1 VPRLAAFAPM
11 PRVEIIVN
19 SQGGSFVE
27 DETEASLRDALEAAG
42 VDGDITLAAGG
53 DEIFGKAR
61 DSSADILGAAGG
73 DGTINAVASVALERN
88 KPLAVVPLGTL
99 NHFAKDIGV
108 QTELAEAAAA
118 ISLGYLKSV
127 DVGEVN
133 GQIFLNNS
141 SIGLYPSIVHERQ
154 QKERL
159 GHGKWPAFIWA
170 AFSVLRRYPFLDVRL
185 NVEGK
190 EIKSRTPF
198 VFVGNNEYNM
208 ESFEI
213 GGRARLDRGQLSI
226 YFSHRTR
233 RLELMALGLRALL
246 AQVEKAEKFVAMTAT
261 EVSIETPRRRIR
273 VSTDGEVTIMR
284 SPLLYRVRPGALR
297 VAVPKLDEADGA

>member
-141 SIGLYPSIVHERQ
+141 SIGLYPHIVHSRERQ
-154 QKERL
+154 QERL
-159 GHGKWPAFIWA
+159 GRGKWRA
-170 AFSVLRRYPFLDVRL
+170 AFSAAVEMLRRHPFFRVKL
-185 NVEGK
+185 
-190 EIKSRTPF
+190 EIDGEARVYKTPF
-198 VFVGNNEYNM
+198 VFLGNNEYSM
-208 ESFEI
+208 DLYKIGSRERLDAGKLSVYFLRR
-213 GGRARLDRGQLSI
+213 GGRWGVIRLILRTLVGTLDSMKEFEQLTTDSLTIDMRRDRV
-226 YFSHRTR
+226 
-233 RLELMALGLRALL
+233 M
-246 AQVEKAEKFVAMTAT
+246 VAF
-261 EVSIETPRRRIR
+261 
-273 VSTDGEVTIMR
+273 DGEVAVMET
-284 SPLLYRVRPGALR
+284 PLEYRIRPRALQ
-297 VAVPKLDEADGA
+297 VIVPHGVPE

>member
-1 VPRLAAFAPM
+1 M

-108 QTELAEAAAA
+108 QIELAEAAAA

-141 SIGLYPSIVHERQ
+141 SIGLYPHIVHSRERQ
-154 QKERL
+154 QERL
-159 GHGKWPAFIWA
+159 GRGKWRA
-170 AFSVLRRYPFLDVRL
+170 AFSAAVEMLRRHPFFRVKL
-185 NVEGK
+185 
-190 EIKSRTPF
+190 EIDGEARVYKTPF
-198 VFVGNNEYNM
+198 VFLGNNEYSM
-208 ESFEI
+208 DLYKIGSRERLDAGKLSVYFLRR
-213 GGRARLDRGQLSI
+213 GGRWGVIRLILRTLVGTLDSMKEFEQLTTDSLTIDMRRDRV
-226 YFSHRTR
+226 
-233 RLELMALGLRALL
+233 M
-246 AQVEKAEKFVAMTAT
+246 VAF
-261 EVSIETPRRRIR
+261 
-273 VSTDGEVTIMR
+273 DGEVAVMET
-284 SPLLYRVRPGALR
+284 PLEYRIRPRALQ
-297 VAVPKLDEADGA
+297 VIVPHGVPE

>member
-1 VPRLAAFAPM
+1 MPRLAAFAPM

-141 SIGLYPSIVHERQ
+141 SIGLYPHIVHSRERQ
-154 QKERL
+154 QERL
-159 GHGKWPAFIWA
+159 GRGKWRA
-170 AFSVLRRYPFLDVRL
+170 AFSAAVEMLRRHPFFRVKL
-185 NVEGK
+185 
-190 EIKSRTPF
+190 EIDGEARVYKTPF
-198 VFVGNNEYNM
+198 VFLGNNEYSM
-208 ESFEI
+208 DLYKIGSRERLDAGKLSVYFLRR
-213 GGRARLDRGQLSI
+213 GGRWGVIRLILRTLVGTLDSMKEFEQLTTDSLTIDMRRDRV
-226 YFSHRTR
+226 
-233 RLELMALGLRALL
+233 M
-246 AQVEKAEKFVAMTAT
+246 VAF
-261 EVSIETPRRRIR
+261 
-273 VSTDGEVTIMR
+273 DGEVAVMET
-284 SPLLYRVRPGALR
+284 PLEYRIRPRALQ
-297 VAVPKLDEADGA
+297 VIVPHGVPE

>member
-1 VPRLAAFAPM
+1 M

-141 SIGLYPSIVHERQ
+141 SIGLYPHIVHSRERQ
-154 QKERL
+154 QERL
-159 GHGKWPAFIWA
+159 GRGKWRA
-170 AFSVLRRYPFLDVRL
+170 AFSSAVQMFRRHPF
-185 NVEGK
+185 
-190 EIKSRTPF
+190 F
-198 VFVGNNEYNM
+198 
-208 ESFEI
+208 
-213 GGRARLDRGQLSI
+213 
-226 YFSHRTR
+226 
-233 RLELMALGLRALL
+233 
-246 AQVEKAEKFVAMTAT
+246 
-261 EVSIETPRRRIR
+261 
-273 VSTDGEVTIMR
+273 
-284 SPLLYRVRPGALR
+284 RVRMEIEG
-297 VAVPKLDEADGA
+297 

>member
-1 VPRLAAFAPM
+1 MPRLAAFAPM

-108 QTELAEAAAA
+108 QIELAEAAAA

-141 SIGLYPSIVHERQ
+141 SIGLYPHIVHSRERQ
-154 QKERL
+154 QERL
-159 GHGKWPAFIWA
+159 GRGKWRA
-170 AFSVLRRYPFLDVRL
+170 AFSAAVEMLRRHPFFRVKL
-185 NVEGK
+185 
-190 EIKSRTPF
+190 EIDGEARVYKTPF
-198 VFVGNNEYNM
+198 VFLGNNEYSM
-208 ESFEI
+208 DLYKIGSRERLDAGKLSVYFLRR
-213 GGRARLDRGQLSI
+213 GGRWGVIRLILRTLVGTLDSMKEFEQLTTDSLTIDMRRDRV
-226 YFSHRTR
+226 
-233 RLELMALGLRALL
+233 M
-246 AQVEKAEKFVAMTAT
+246 VAF
-261 EVSIETPRRRIR
+261 
-273 VSTDGEVTIMR
+273 DGEVAVMET
-284 SPLLYRVRPGALR
+284 PLEYRIRPRALQ
-297 VAVPKLDEADGA
+297 VIVPHGVPE

>member
-108 QTELAEAAAA
+108 QIELAEAAAA

-141 SIGLYPSIVHERQ
+141 SIGLYPHIVHSRERQ
-154 QKERL
+154 QERL
-159 GHGKWPAFIWA
+159 GRGKWRA
-170 AFSVLRRYPFLDVRL
+170 AFSAAVEMLRRHPFFRVKL
-185 NVEGK
+185 
-190 EIKSRTPF
+190 EIDGEARVYKTPF
-198 VFVGNNEYNM
+198 VFLGNNEYSM
-208 ESFEI
+208 DLYKIGSRERLDAGKLSVYFLRR
-213 GGRARLDRGQLSI
+213 GGRWGVIRLILRTLVGTLDSMKEFEQLTTDSLTIDMRRDRV
-226 YFSHRTR
+226 
-233 RLELMALGLRALL
+233 M
-246 AQVEKAEKFVAMTAT
+246 VAF
-261 EVSIETPRRRIR
+261 
-273 VSTDGEVTIMR
+273 DGEVAVMET
-284 SPLLYRVRPGALR
+284 PLEYRIRPRALQ
-297 VAVPKLDEADGA
+297 VIVPHGVPE